1 MDVLLVGLG
10 DPMDEI
16 RALIEAAGYRLRG
29 EFVQKRTRPD
39 PRSFV
44 GKGKLEEL
52 KKAVEAEGVS
62 AVVFAGTLRPSQHFE
77 LEKSLKVECF
87 DRLRVILEIFTRR
100 ASSREAKLQ
109 VELAMLA
116 YEVPILREW
125 IHAGVAGERPGFMA
139 GGEYRVDAYYETVKR
154 RMVKVREA
162 LAAIRLER
170 ARRRD
175 DRERRGFH
183 QVAIAGYAN
192 AGKSSLFN
200 ALSGERVS
208 VDDQL
213 FTTLSTTTR
222 TMARERKGVLLTDTV
237 GFVSDVPLWLVEAFQ
252 STFEEAFSSDL
263 LLLLFDTSDPP
274 VDLRRKVRLAR
285 DMLPS
290 ALRPDRVLPVLA
302 KVDLA
307 SPTIVESALTF
318 LRDSGFDRDPL
329 LLSTQTGIGLAELR
343 EAILREFQY
352 PIEILIRVRNDGE
365 TGAFFHWLHEH
376 TDVLTKSEEDGV
388 VTVRLRCRERDF
400 PNIQKHAEVVTTTTA
415 T

>member
-1 MDVLLVGLG
+1 
-10 DPMDEI
+10 
-16 RALIEAAGYRLRG
+16 
-29 EFVQKRTRPD
+29 
-39 PRSFV
+39 
-44 GKGKLEEL
+44 
-52 KKAVEAEGVS
+52 
-62 AVVFAGTLRPSQHFE
+62 
-77 LEKSLKVECF
+77 
-87 DRLRVILEIFTRR
+87 
-100 ASSREAKLQ
+100 
-109 VELAMLA
+109 
-116 YEVPILREW
+116 
-125 IHAGVAGERPGFMA
+125 
-139 GGEYRVDAYYETVKR
+139 
-154 RMVKVREA
+154 
-162 LAAIRLER
+162 
-170 ARRRD
+170 
-175 DRERRGFH
+175 
-183 QVAIAGYAN
+183 
-192 AGKSSLFN
+192 
-200 ALSGERVS
+200 

-376 TDVLTKSEEDGV
+376 TDVLTKY
-388 VTVRLRCRERDF
+388 
-400 PNIQKHAEVVTTTTA
+400 AEVVTTTTA